1 MQIPSQILEPERGG
15 GGDDGIQIRAFLEN
29 TGIPFIDAKGHKFAF
44 DGFQMIITHE
54 RRFLDLIERI
64 LSKLDEESS
73 KQVEIEAK
81 FLEVQEGAL
90 DEISF
95 DWQYSWGN
103 AVQVPEFDT
112 DGQ

>member
-1 MQIPSQILEPERGG
+1 LKES
-15 GGDDGIQIRAFLEN
+15 
-29 TGIPFIDAKGHKFAF
+29 
-44 DGFQMIITHE
+44 
-54 RRFLDLIERI
+54 

-103 AVQVPEFDT
+103 SQMLMDETFMPVLDSVGVGLMRGLMKRQLSLEIHAH
-112 DGQ
+112 

>member
-1 MQIPSQILEPERGG
+1 
-15 GGDDGIQIRAFLEN
+15 
-29 TGIPFIDAKGHKFAF
+29 
-44 DGFQMIITHE
+44 MIITHE

-103 AVQVPEFDT
+103 ASPLYDPKLMPSTDSKGRFPEAMKGFVRQYSNI
-112 DGQ
+112 GKCSLSHRHIQRYCHKHA